1 MYDDD
6 FPMTQNLVAKA
17 MRHQIIDK
25 SSLIA
30 RLLELDADMDN
41 DELCAEILRLCLFD
55 RTQRRNPVNVFLDKL
70 NNGDFLL
77 IQPDEDP
84 DNLRPGR
91 EPMTD
96 EMLDAAADKVNADAT
111 YWDGKATARVA
122 DIVRSVI
129 LAA

>member
-1 MYDDD
+1 MFDDG

-25 SSLIA
+25 FNLIV
-30 RLLELDADMDN
+30 RLLELDTSMD
-41 DELCAEILRLCLFD
+41 DDALYAEVLRLCLFD
-55 RTQRRNPVNVFLDKL
+55 RTWRRNPVNVFSDRL

-96 EMLDAAADKVNADAT
+96 EMLDAAVEKTNADSV
-111 YWDGKATARVA
+111 YWDGNATARA
-122 DIVRSVI
+122 IDIVRSVI